1 MPLSPEYLDALCEL
15 DNITLGSAA
24 TKLEGIAGIQVKMI
38 KPKAEELPFSEAM
51 AKLPEEPKKAVIM
64 EYSGD
69 YGGEM
74 AFVFKKDDLD
84 HLLSAVASSQGIDS
98 PEVAL
103 SQKMAEGIN
112 ETLAML
118 ISRKNLKCLAGSV
131 IEEVPGFEGDVVFI
145 EMQFRLDEGKV
156 SSHFWHIVPSQLGER
171 LAGDMLGELSAQ
183 LEEFEVK
190 AKDSRDKKALE
201 EERPVEDV
209 PDVMVRLSVVLAN
222 KRMLFQDL
230 WDLNPGSVIEFPQY
244 VSQPVDVVLN
254 GKSIAKAQVVTVGE
268 KFGVRIT
275 EVSDYV
281 KGIGG

>member
-51 AKLPEEPKKAVIM
+51 AKLPEGAKTAVVM

-84 HLLSAVASSQGIDS
+84 YLLSAIDSSGKADS
-98 PEVAL
+98 PESAL
-103 SQKMAEGIN
+103 SQGMAEGIN

-118 ISRKNLKCLAGSV
+118 ISRKNLKCVPGSV
-131 IEEVPGFEGDVVFI
+131 VDGVPEFEGNVVFI

-156 SSHFWHIVPSQLGER
+156 SSHFWHIVPTQLGEK
-171 LAGDMLGELSAQ
+171 LASDMLGELSAQ
-183 LEEFEVK
+183 LEEFEAK
-190 AKDSRDKKALE
+190 AQDSGEQKGVEAGS
-201 EERPVEDV
+201 PVEDV
-209 PDVMVRLSVVLAN
+209 PDVMVQLSVVLAN
-222 KRMLFQDL
+222 KSMVFQEL

-281 KGIGG
+281 KGVGG